1 MSDNKSIF
9 SEDWRECLEAHYKD
23 VVRRDDNITQET
35 LPGILLNVGF
45 GTDDLKRW
53 AFEATLRA
61 DEYDRLPDAEI
72 VEGIL
77 SVYAGVDVPAPAEP
91 DPILED
97 DVPAIAEP
105 EPILEDVPVPVERIS
120 EPVAEEEGVL
130 DYPSEE
136 GESIPTEVQAALE
149 VAQPENPAIPE
160 VAESDPLQGNDPQQ
174 LSMF

>member
-1 MSDNKSIF
+1 M
-9 SEDWRECLEAHYKD
+9 
-23 VVRRDDNITQET
+23 
-35 LPGILLNVGF
+35 
-45 GTDDLKRW
+45 
-53 AFEATLRA
+53 
-61 DEYDRLPDAEI
+61 
-72 VEGIL
+72 
-77 SVYAGVDVPAPAEP
+77 
-91 DPILED
+91 
-97 DVPAIAEP
+97 
-105 EPILEDVPVPVERIS
+105 PVERIS